1 MSGGDP
7 LFRLDAASVRWGET
21 TAVSDVDLE
30 VCAGEAVALV
40 GPSGAGKTSLLRLLN
55 GTLRPV
61 KGRTFFRG
69 RDFSSLSSGEL
80 RRVRSRIGAVPQDL
94 ALVPE
99 LRVLQNV
106 ATGRVG
112 RQGLVGTL
120 RDLFHPS
127 REDLRAI
134 HALLERV
141 GIAEKM
147 YQRIASLSGGQKQR
161 VALARALW
169 QEPDA
174 LLADEPVSSVDPA
187 RARASLELLG
197 EIGRERGLTLVTS
210 LHQRELARELFPRLV
225 GMRDGRIVFD
235 RASTDVTEAEFAALY
250 SLENGETRA

>member
-1 MSGGDP
+1 MNGGDP

-80 RRVRSRIGAVPQDL
+80 RRARSRIGAVPQDL

-112 RQGLVGTL
+112 QQGLAGTL

-210 LHQRELARELFPRLV
+210 LHQRELAREFFPRLV